1 MVYSISCHIA
11 RHADFH
17 SYLLLSRKESRRLAF
32 HSKYIA
38 VALHCL
44 IWGAVL
50 LLPYSFDGPE
60 SHYARIGVVR
70 CNFFTASNIIH
81 IGLFYFN
88 AYFLYSRFLNR
99 RMWWIYLLSA
109 AALVIIVYQ
118 VKWTV
123 LRAWF
128 PLLATEP
135 AAAAFTFFPIV
146 FFLALSTGFRLV
158 SDKINQERE
167 HMAMELKFLR
177 SQVNPHFLFNVLNN
191 LVSMARHR
199 SEQLEPSLI
208 KLSGLMR
215 YMLFD
220 SDERKIPLSAEVE
233 YLKNYVDL
241 QKLRFDEGDGIESH
255 LEVGDSEHLIEPML
269 LIPFVENAFKH
280 GRASDGIPHIRIH
293 LRVDKEWLRF
303 AVSNSVERGDT
314 GKDRAP
320 GIGLGNVK
328 ARLNL
333 LYPRRHRLTIAE
345 KNNIFEVDLAIKL
358 N

>member
-1 MVYSISCHIA
+1 MVYVIGKQVIP
-11 RHADFH
+11 HADFPF
-17 SYLLLSRKESRRLAF
+17 YLFTFAESIPQVAL
-32 HSKYIA
+32 HSKHIA

-50 LLPYSFDGPE
+50 LLPYFFIGPE
-60 SHYARIGVVR
+60 SHYAQIGFVR
-70 CNFFTASNIIH
+70 CNFFTATNIIH

-88 AYFLYSRFLNR
+88 AYFLYSRLLNR

-109 AALVIIVYQ
+109 AAMVLILYQ
-118 VKWTV
+118 VKWV
-123 LRAWF
+123 ILRAWF
-128 PLLATEP
+128 PVLASEP

-215 YMLFD
+215 YMLFE
-220 SDERKIPLSAEVE
+220 SDERKIPLSTEVE
-233 YLKNYVDL
+233 YLENYIDL
-241 QKLRFDEGDGIESH
+241 QKLRFGEGDPIEAL
-255 LEVGDSEHLIEPML
+255 LEIGDNEHLIEPML

-280 GRASDGIPHIRIH
+280 GVMPDARPIRIS
-293 LRVDKEWLRF
+293 LRVENDWLRF
-303 AVSNSVERGDT
+303 VVSNRFEKGSQ
-314 GKDRAP
+314 GKDRTP

-328 ARLNL
+328 ARLKL
-333 LYPRRHRLTIAE
+333 LYPRRHRLTIAK
-345 KNNIFEVDLAIKL
+345 KNDIFEVDLAIKL
-358 N
+358 S